1 MMNNLYKI
9 CLRKYKIK
17 IFLLRLGFTINNW
30 VSRAYYDL
38 LCKFIIIILGYKQQ

>member
-1 MMNNLYKI
+1 MNNLYKI
-9 CLRKYKIK
+9 CVRKYKII